1 MSVRFKP
8 QTDYETFRV
17 TPITGGIGAE
27 VEDVDLRE
35 LSDERIAD
43 IRRAWL
49 DYKVLFFR
57 NQDLTKQQH
66 VAYGRALGDLEIHPF
81 TQNDEEFPEI
91 VVLHTTPDNFFAA
104 QVWHSDVTFRACPP
118 LGSIL
123 YGRIMPPW
131 GGDTCFANM
140 ELGYELLPD
149 DIKKEIEDL
158 NAVHSIERTYAGHM
172 SDEVKEKAYRA
183 FPDQVHPVVRTH
195 PETGN
200 KSLYVNLSF
209 TMRFEGMTEEESLPL
224 MQKLYDQAKLPEV
237 QCRFRWQPGSI
248 AQWDNRCVQ
257 HYAVADYVGA
267 ERRVERVTLLGDRPI

>member
-1 MSVRFKP
+1 MTVRFAP
-8 QTDYETFRV
+8 ETDYETFRV
-17 TPITGGIGAE
+17 KPITGGIGAE
-27 VEDVDLRE
+27 VEDVDLRD

-43 IRRAWL
+43 IRQAWL

-57 NQDLTKQQH
+57 NQDLTKRQH
-66 VAYGRALGDLEIHPF
+66 VAYGRALGELEIHPF
-81 TQNDEEFPEI
+81 TQNDEDFPEI

-149 DIKKEIEDL
+149 EIKEEIENL
-158 NAVHSIERTYAGHM
+158 NAVHSIERTYAPHM

-200 KSLYVNLSF
+200 RSLYVNFSF
-209 TMRFEGMTEEESLPL
+209 TMRFEGMTEDESRPL

-248 AQWDNRCVQ
+248 AQWDNRCAQ

-267 ERRVERVTLLGDRPI
+267 ERRVERVTLVGDRPS